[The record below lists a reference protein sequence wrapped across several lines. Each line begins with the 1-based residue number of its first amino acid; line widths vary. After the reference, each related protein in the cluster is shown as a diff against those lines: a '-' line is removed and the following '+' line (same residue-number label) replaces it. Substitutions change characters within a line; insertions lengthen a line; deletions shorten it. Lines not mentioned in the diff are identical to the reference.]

1 MENGTWEVSS
11 LWSNDSD
18 SGRTL
23 GLMPRT
29 PLAVQVVTIALV
41 LLICGVG
48 IAGNAMVVLVVARS
62 RHMVTPTNCY
72 LVSLAAADLLV
83 LLAAG
88 LPNLSDVVAS
98 WVFGHAGCLCITY
111 LQYLGINAST
121 GSLTAFT
128 VERYLAICHPIRAQ
142 SLCTVARAKR
152 IIALVWLGTAAYCVM
167 WLFLVDTS
175 EVVFADGVRVQCGY
189 RVSRKLY
196 LPVYFLDF
204 ALFYALP
211 LGLATVLYTLI
222 ARILFLGPLPRASD
236 ADSANSIHQG
246 RSLELPSDSKGSVR
260 FSCRGNRGALSSRKQ
275 VTKML
280 AVVVILFALLWMPY
294 RTLVV
299 VNSFLNPPYLNLWF
313 LLFCRICIYLNSA
326 VNPIIYNLM
335 SQKFRTAFQKLC
347 RCRTTQPE
355 PSSQYMA
362 PVYYSVMK
370 DCSRNNSD
378 SNANQFNSIPGPRQE
393 S

>member
-11 LWSNDSD
+11 LSVNNSD

-41 LLICGVG
+41 LLICSVG
-48 IAGNAMVVLVVARS
+48 IVGNAMVILVVARR
-62 RHMVTPTNCY
+62 RHMATPTNCY

-152 IIALVWLGTAAYCVM
+152 IITLVWMGTAAYCVM

-175 EVVFADGVRVQCGY
+175 EVTFADGVRVQCGY

-196 LPVYFLDF
+196 LPIYFLDF
-204 ALFYALP
+204 ALFYVLP

-222 ARILFLGPLPRASD
+222 ARILFLGPLPGASE
-236 ADSANSIHQG
+236 ADPAGSLPQG
-246 RSLELPSDSKGSVR
+246 RAVELPSRSEGSVR

-280 AVVVILFALLWMPY
+280 VVVVILFALLWMPY

-347 RCRTTQPE
+347 RCSTAQPE
-355 PSSQYMA
+355 APSQYMT

-370 DCSRNNSD
+370 TYSRNNCD
-378 SNANQFNSIPGPRQE
+378 SNANQCNSIPGPGQG

>member
-1 MENGTWEVSS
+1 
-11 LWSNDSD
+11 
-18 SGRTL
+18 
-23 GLMPRT
+23 MPRT

-175 EVVFADGVRVQCGY
+175 EVVFADGVRVQ
-189 RVSRKLY
+189 
-196 LPVYFLDF
+196 
-204 ALFYALP
+204 
-211 LGLATVLYTLI
+211 
-222 ARILFLGPLPRASD
+222 
-236 ADSANSIHQG
+236 
-246 RSLELPSDSKGSVR
+246 
-260 FSCRGNRGALSSRKQ
+260 
-275 VTKML
+275 
-280 AVVVILFALLWMPY
+280 
-294 RTLVV
+294 
-299 VNSFLNPPYLNLWF
+299 
-313 LLFCRICIYLNSA
+313 
-326 VNPIIYNLM
+326 
-335 SQKFRTAFQKLC
+335 
-347 RCRTTQPE
+347 
-355 PSSQYMA
+355 
-362 PVYYSVMK
+362 
-370 DCSRNNSD
+370 
-378 SNANQFNSIPGPRQE
+378 
-393 S
+393 

>member
-1 MENGTWEVSS
+1 MENETWEVSS
-11 LWSNDSD
+11 RSD
-18 SGRTL
+18 NSSDPGRTL
-23 GLMPRT
+23 DLMPRT

-41 LLICGVG
+41 LLICSVG
-48 IAGNAMVVLVVARS
+48 IAGNAMVILVVARS
-62 RHMVTPTNCY
+62 RHMATPTNCY

-88 LPNLSDVVAS
+88 LPNLSDVVAF

-175 EVVFADGVRVQCGY
+175 EVTFADGVRVQCDY

-204 ALFYALP
+204 ALFYVLP
-211 LGLATVLYTLI
+211 LGLATVLYALI

-236 ADSANSIHQG
+236 VDPAGCLHRG
-246 RSLELPSDSKGSVR
+246 RSVELPSRSEGSVR

-275 VTKML
+275 V
-280 AVVVILFALLWMPY
+280 
-294 RTLVV
+294 R
-299 VNSFLNPPYLNLWF
+299 
-313 LLFCRICIYLNSA
+313 
-326 VNPIIYNLM
+326 VNPN
-335 SQKFRTAFQKLC
+335 
-347 RCRTTQPE
+347 
-355 PSSQYMA
+355 PSLLSFPRA
-362 PVYYSVMK
+362 K
-370 DCSRNNSD
+370 RGRERRNGERSLK
-378 SNANQFNSIPGPRQE
+378 GV
-393 S
+393 